1 MTAILLVLTYDVHN
15 VNLRVMKN
23 HVTDY
28 VYGGNMN
35 IIVVASFSRFVW
47 VGRMLLYFNVARRE
61 WMC

>member
-1 MTAILLVLTYDVHN
+1 MTAIYDVHN

-35 IIVVASFSRFVW
+35 IIVVAFSRFVW